1 LEHHFER
8 LRIRCFLERLFLG
21 DSLDLDHVEERLV
34 EILHAIVAAG
44 FDGGAQFFQS
54 VLLDHLP
61 HHRGVEHDFLRG
73 GHLAIDGLDHALA
86 DDGAERGRKLAA
98 HRVPLFRDEKV
109 ENAPE
114 RMRVETAR
122 YVGADNKGQ
131 KFSMTAQSAIQRT
144 SEVPIVDIEGM
155 FAQLALANGPLMIA
169 ANLGRYDLDTQK
181 VAVNGPVRVLG
192 PDGYRLETRDVTVDM
207 KARQLTSSGPVAGQ
221 MRLGHFQAGHLHADL
236 GERKV
241 VLDGGARLKIV
252 QGAVR

>member
-1 LEHHFER
+1 MSEAALRER
-8 LRIRCFLERLFLG
+8 AVKQRWAVPGSAHDRIIRWSKIVLPSAVGALIA
-21 DSLDLDHVEERLV
+21 
-34 EILHAIVAAG
+34 IL
-44 FDGGAQFFQS
+44 
-54 VLLDHLP
+54 
-61 HHRGVEHDFLRG
+61 
-73 GHLAIDGLDHALA
+73 ALA
-86 DDGAERGRKLAA
+86 
-98 HRVPLFRDEKV
+98 PLDKEGDVSFILDKKKV

-131 KFSMTAQSAIQRT
+131 KFSITAQRAIQRT

-155 FAQLALANGPLMIA
+155 LAQLALANGPLMIA
-169 ANLGRYDLDTQK
+169 ANQGRYDLDTQK

-192 PDGYRLETRDVTVDM
+192 PDGYRLETRDVQVDL
-207 KARQLTSSGPVAGQ
+207 KARQVTSSGPVAGQ
-221 MRLGHFQAGHLHADL
+221 LRLGHFQAGQMHADL